1 MVARSRSHS
10 SPGCVPRGVIL
21 TFCAHT
27 GAPAADNASAN
38 ILIPKCFIF
47 MTSSPGKQLRFFKTF
62 SHVGRSIGAGH
73 DRQSTL
79 PPDVFTTGTH
89 FVRRFFISD
98 TRVCGSLWM
107 G

>member
-73 DRQSTL
+73 DCQSSL
-79 PPDVFTTGTH
+79 SPRFFTTGTH
-89 FVRRFFISD
+89 FTSAYAVQY
-98 TRVCGSLWM
+98 G
-107 G
+107 